1 MKLAFVNGIILD
13 GTADMEPLYDH
24 VVLVDGEKITAIV
37 PKQDATLTGYEEVDL
52 KGAYLMPGLIN
63 LHLHLALSGKPPKA
77 QKEKPT
83 NYTLLV
89 KLATK
94 VPGVPAYYKRMEAG
108 FAKTA
113 LMSGVTTMR
122 VVGGV
127 GNFDTSVRNRI
138 NKGKAVGPR
147 ILTSAY
153 GVSVPG
159 GHFAGSIATEAK
171 TPEDARRDVRK
182 VHELKPDLIKLMI
195 TGGVMDSSESGEPGA
210 LRMPPEIVKAACD
223 EAHKL
228 GYYVAAHVES
238 TEGVRVA
245 LENGVDT
252 IEHGSFLDDDLIKLF
267 KEKGAADICTISP
280 ALPYCEFDLSESK
293 ALPIAKEN
301 GKIVM
306 EGIIECAKAC
316 RENGIP
322 VGLGN
327 DEGCPFIVHYDFW
340 RELYYFHKYVG
351 ASNKETLHTAT
362 LGNAKIVGIDDLTG
376 SIEPGK
382 SADLIVTKG
391 NPLEDITVLRDV
403 SGVCIKGTWHAD
415 PQSQFKKR
423 PEVDALLDKYM

>member
-13 GTADMEPLYDH
+13 GTKDMEP
-24 VVLVDGEKITAIV
+24 VSGKAVLVDGETIEAIV
-37 PKQDATLTGYEEVDL
+37 PARDVPKGYKEVNL
-52 KGAYLMPGLIN
+52 KGAYLCPGLIN
-63 LHLHLALSGKPPKA
+63 LHLHLALSGKPPKQ
-77 QKEKPT
+77 QKEKAT
-83 NYTLLV
+83 NYSLLV

-94 VPGVPAYYKRMEAG
+94 VPGVPTYYKRMEAG

-113 LMSGVTTMR
+113 LMSGVTTLR

-127 GNFDTSVRNRI
+127 DTFDSSVRDRI

-147 ILTSAY
+147 ILTSNY

-171 TPEDARRDVRK
+171 SPKAAAKDVRRIAK
-182 VHELKPDLIKLMI
+182 TKPDLIKLMI

-210 LRMPPEIVKAACD
+210 LRMPPEVVKAACD

-228 GYYVAAHVES
+228 GYYVAAHIES

-252 IEHGSFLDDDLIKLF
+252 VEHGSFLDDELIALF

-280 ALPYCEFDLSESK
+280 ALPYCLFDLSESK
-293 ALPIAKEN
+293 ALPVAKEN

-316 RENGIP
+316 LENDIP

-351 ASNKETLHTAT
+351 ASNKLTLHTAT
-362 LGNAKIVGIDDLTG
+362 LGNAKIARIDDITG

-382 SADLIVTKG
+382 SADLLVVKE
-391 NPLEDITVLRDV
+391 NPLEDITALRNV
-403 SGVCIKGTWHAD
+403 TGVCMKGTYFD
-415 PQSQFKKR
+415 KPKIKKNKH
-423 PEVDALLDKYM
+423 VDALLDKYM